1 MLYGKNTNIYSIS
14 SKVGGGKMRITL
26 KIKIFAIIIL
36 LITMALLLGFF
47 SVVAVE
53 NAAKRMENMNQRY
66 IYVYKLNSSTA
77 LNTMNFRRYFY
88 IIQRTPSQNNL
99 NTFIEFGKQVTDNM
113 TELNSFMQIAENKK
127 EMPAVSEII
136 PELNDSVNT
145 YIQAAVEQ
153 LSIRVNN
160 VPLELSFVKGI
171 QDFIKE
177 EEIYKTNLKRII
189 NNAETPADAI
199 RNFTNYDRIN
209 NISIEITEIKDMF
222 SDAVMLNSLQTLL
235 QVEEPLKNINKD
247 ALDIRDNLNNR
258 NLIGNV
264 TKMINI
270 SEKMMDDYNKLKQ
283 AYTQMQAIAESR
295 TKYMNS
301 MQEITKETQDIVNG
315 MLQRTYDS
323 SINGVLLAKTL
334 IYTLLA
340 AMITVAV
347 LSFIIVQ
354 KTVLAPINNF
364 VKTAKNLTSGDK
376 DLTIRL
382 TTKTKDELAE
392 LCVYFNTFI
401 ESVQNIVRE
410 VKEAANDVASGNNQL
425 AATMEE
431 FSATFSSQA
440 EQVDNIVVDMQVIQN
455 KSEEATVEM
464 GNNLNKIDETTQRT
478 VEGSNSLN
486 NIKNT
491 MLEIS
496 DNTKQLSK
504 TIDNL
509 LASSTQ
515 IGEILTVI
523 NDIADQTNLL
533 ALNAAIEAAR
543 AGDAGRGFA
552 VVADEVRK
560 LAERTTKATSEI
572 ENIISA
578 LQNESEQAAN
588 AMKSADTSVSTGVN
602 VIEATASSFSLV
614 VDGVNDVTNS
624 THNMMTNFEEQ
635 HHTVQDVTDKT
646 QAIASG
652 IEESNVAVSEVTVT
666 VNHLQARTEKLK
678 ILVEQFKS

>member
-1 MLYGKNTNIYSIS
+1 M
-14 SKVGGGKMRITL
+14 
-26 KIKIFAIIIL
+26 
-36 LITMALLLGFF
+36 
-47 SVVAVE
+47 
-53 NAAKRMENMNQRY
+53 
-66 IYVYKLNSSTA
+66 
-77 LNTMNFRRYFY
+77 
-88 IIQRTPSQNNL
+88 
-99 NTFIEFGKQVTDNM
+99 
-113 TELNSFMQIAENKK
+113 
-127 EMPAVSEII
+127 
-136 PELNDSVNT
+136 
-145 YIQAAVEQ
+145 
-153 LSIRVNN
+153 
-160 VPLELSFVKGI
+160 KGI
-171 QDFIKE
+171 EDFIKE
-177 EEIYKTNLKRII
+177 EEVYKTNLKRII
-189 NNAETPADAI
+189 NNAETPADAV

-209 NISIEITEIKDMF
+209 NVNTDMVKVKDIF
-222 SDAVMLNSLQTLL
+222 SDAVMLNSLQELL
-235 QVEEPLKNINKD
+235 KIEQLLKRINTNV
-247 ALDIRDNLNNR
+247 LDIRDNLNNR

-270 SEKMMDDYNKLKQ
+270 SNKMMDTYNQLKQ
-283 AYTQMQAIAESR
+283 EYTEMQSIAESR
-295 TKYMNS
+295 AKYMNS
-301 MQEITKETQDIVNG
+301 MQEITKQTQDIVNG
-315 MLQRTYDS
+315 MLQRTYNS
-323 SINGVLLAKTL
+323 SISGVLLAKTL

-354 KTVLAPINNF
+354 KTVLSPINNF

-455 KSEEATVEM
+455 QSEEATIEM

-478 VEGSNSLN
+478 IQGSNSLN

-496 DNTKQLSK
+496 DNTKQLSQ

-509 LASSTQ
+509 LASSAQ

-578 LQNESEQAAN
+578 LQNESEQAAV

-602 VIEATASSFSLV
+602 VIEETASSFSLV

-624 THNMMTNFEEQ
+624 THHMMSNFEEQ

>member
-1 MLYGKNTNIYSIS
+1 
-14 SKVGGGKMRITL
+14 MRITL

-177 EEIYKTNLKRII
+177 EETYKTNLKRII